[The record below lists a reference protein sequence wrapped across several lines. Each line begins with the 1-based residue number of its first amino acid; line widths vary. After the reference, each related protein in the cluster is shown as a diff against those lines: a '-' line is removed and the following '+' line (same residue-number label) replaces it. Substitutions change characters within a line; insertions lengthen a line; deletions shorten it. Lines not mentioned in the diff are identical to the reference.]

1 MIFLNSNLYID
12 NLMGHGEQ
20 YDGLFYTSHD
30 SRDIEFT
37 VYNMTL
43 NNLKQLSK
51 SESSIFYIDKNN
63 IVNMDG

>member
-1 MIFLNSNLYID
+1 
-12 NLMGHGEQ
+12 MGHGEQ